1 MGGCLSNQEP
11 GIVDVTKVLVE
22 RVFAYFGTPLQ
33 ILTDQG
39 SNFQSELFV
48 ELLKRLK
55 VDQVRTSPYKPSTNG
70 LIEIPQDAEFHSWQV
85 GEPITARLGR
95 VDPVCAGRISCHGA
109 RGDKLLPKLFDAGSR
124 EPLAY

>member
-1 MGGCLSNQEP
+1 MDYFTKWADAFPIRNQEAST
-11 GIVDVTKVLVE
+11 IAKVLVE

-85 GEPITARLGR
+85 GEPITARLG
-95 VDPVCAGRISCHGA
+95 
-109 RGDKLLPKLFDAGSR
+109 
-124 EPLAY
+124 

>member
-11 GIVDVTKVLVE
+11 GSVDVTKVLVE

-48 ELLKRLK
+48 ELLKLLE
-55 VDQVRTSPYKPSTNG
+55 VDQVRTSPFKPSTN
-70 LIEIPQDAEFHSWQV
+70 
-85 GEPITARLGR
+85 
-95 VDPVCAGRISCHGA
+95 
-109 RGDKLLPKLFDAGSR
+109 
-124 EPLAY
+124 